1 MRCRSLLKAGVL
13 SAVMLT
19 PAMTAQAEITDTDL
33 DVEIVADGLGIPWG
47 MALLPDNSML
57 VTSRD
62 GRLTHLDLNGGETQI
77 DGTPEVYDENQG
89 GFLDIALAPDFENN
103 GWIYF
108 TYSKPV
114 DGKAAT
120 TLARAKMEDNAL
132 TEWQDLLVTDS
143 RASGGRHF
151 GSRIVF
157 DNDGHVFFSIG
168 DRGQRDHAQ
177 DLSRHNGKILRLSLD
192 GSVPSDNPFVN
203 ESDAHVEIWSYG
215 HRNPQGMYYNQD
227 TGMLWAIEHGP
238 RGGDEI
244 NLVEAGKN
252 YGWPKASH
260 GKEYSAPIA
269 VGEAKE
275 LPGME
280 NPVKVYVPS
289 IAPSGLIQYQ
299 GEAFGDWQGLL
310 ITGALVKQHLN
321 IVALDDNNE
330 VTDQFRLLKK
340 QARIRNVIESPEGW
354 LYISTDAGHIKRIRP
369 AE

>member
-1 MRCRSLLKAGVL
+1 MHCKSIFKAGIF
-13 SAVMLT
+13 SALMLMPVMSV
-19 PAMTAQAEITDTDL
+19 QAEISDDDL
-33 DVEIVADGLGIPWG
+33 DIEVVANGLGVPWG
-47 MALLPDNSML
+47 MALLPDETLL

-62 GRLTHLDLNGGETQI
+62 GRLTHLDLQGGETEVA
-77 DGTPEVYDENQG
+77 GTPEIYHENQG
-89 GFLDIALAPDFENN
+89 GFLDIALAPDYQDS

-108 TYSKPV
+108 TYSKPI
-114 DGKAAT
+114 DGQAAT
-120 TLARAKMEDNAL
+120 TLARAKLQDDSLSSWE
-132 TEWQDLLVTDS
+132 DLLVTDS
-143 RASGGRHF
+143 QTDTGRHF

-157 DNDGHVFFSIG
+157 DHKGHVFFSIG
-168 DRGQRDHAQ
+168 DRGERHDAQ
-177 DLSRHNGKILRLSLD
+177 DLSRHNGKILRLNLD
-192 GSVPSDNPFVN
+192 GSVPDDNPFVG
-203 ESDAHVEIWSYG
+203 ESDAHPEIWSYG
-215 HRNPQGMYYNQD
+215 HRNPQGMYYNHGED
-227 TGMLWAIEHGP
+227 TLWAIEHGP

-244 NLVEAGKN
+244 NLVKAGLN

-260 GKEYSAPIA
+260 GKEYHAPIA

-275 LPGME
+275 LPDME

-299 GEAFGDWQGLL
+299 GQAFPEWQGHL

-321 IVALDDNNE
+321 IIALDDNNK

-354 LYISTDAGHIKRIRP
+354 LYIATDAGHIKRIKP

>member
-1 MRCRSLLKAGVL
+1 MRCKLLITAGFLSASLLLPVIN
-13 SAVMLT
+13 
-19 PAMTAQAEITDTDL
+19 AQAEISDDDL
-33 DVEIVADGLGIPWG
+33 NVELVADGLGIPWG
-47 MALLPDNSML
+47 MTLLPDTTML

-62 GRLTHLDLNGGETQI
+62 GRLTQLDLNGGEKEI
-77 DGTPEVYDENQG
+77 NGTPEIYHENQG
-89 GFLDIALAPDFENN
+89 GFLDIATSPDFEEN

-114 DGKAAT
+114 DGQGAT
-120 TLARAKMEDNAL
+120 TLARAKLDGDAL
-132 TEWQDLLVTDS
+132 SDWEDLLVTDS

-168 DRGQRDHAQ
+168 DRGQRDAAQ
-177 DLSRHNGKILRLSLD
+177 DLSRHNGKILRLNLD
-192 GSVPSDNPFVN
+192 GSVPDDNPFVD
-203 ESDAHVEIWSYG
+203 ESNAHPEIWSYG
-215 HRNPQGMYYNQD
+215 HRNPQGMFYNHD
-227 TGMLWAIEHGP
+227 KHRLWAIEHGP

-244 NLVEAGKN
+244 NLVKAGLN

-260 GKEYSAPIA
+260 GKEYHAPIA

-299 GEAFGDWQGLL
+299 GDAFTDWQGHL

-321 IVALDDNNE
+321 IIALDGNNE
-330 VTDQFRLLKK
+330 VSDQYRLLKK
-340 QARIRNVIESPEGW
+340 QARVRNVIESPEGW
-354 LYISTDAGHIKRIRP
+354 LYIATDAGHIKRISP
-369 AE
+369 VE